1 MATKGDVIPYSMIT
15 NKVTDLLLILLLM
28 VWTTVLLS
36 MNLIP
41 ITTKTLSIIVLATK
55 YGSTNNV
62 IPIRS

>member
-1 MATKGDVIPYSMIT
+1 MLFLFLLLLI
-15 NKVTDLLLILLLM
+15 KVTDLLLILLFCYERQ
-28 VWTTVLLS
+28 VKLS

-41 ITTKTLSIIVLATK
+41 VTTKTLSIIILATE